1 MKAKLKFV
9 VLIVSVLSI
18 SSTSAQS
25 ASGPQTMRWNPQ
37 SFSIGGRDLIL
48 IGGSMHYF
56 RVPPEEWEG
65 TFRRM
70 HADGFNVVDTVIPW
84 SIHEPEEGKVD
95 FSTLQRFFDLA
106 QKYGLYIVA
115 RPGPYI
121 CAEFDQG
128 GYPRWLSG
136 KGISYRSDSVASR
149 EWAKHWYDEIMPFL
163 VRNQVSRGGPVVMVQ
178 LENEYGHP
186 QYLSEEEKKEHLR
199 FLWKVASSYGFD
211 IPLMGNDTQFA
222 QDMKDPILSQIYGTA
237 DAYFGGS
244 YKNLERILNTQ
255 RQLNPK
261 MPVGTAEY
269 SMADPAATVRTM
281 LGLGTADLD
290 LYMFRGGSQFAYAAK
305 GFEDSSY
312 EVSAPVVEGGY
323 VLPAYYPL
331 KLAALF
337 LRQFGSTL
345 AQAEPAAAVPT
356 ADDPNL
362 WVKQRNRD
370 KQGFLLVREDSAGL
384 DRLLKL
390 QAPSQQHITYHD
402 PQTGKERFI
411 PQYSTMLLKGEQSRM
426 IPLQLPVRG
435 DSKLVYSTAE
445 LLGLYAYPQKSWL
458 VFYGDPGEQAE
469 AVVSFAQKPAD
480 LNGDAIWSEANGE
493 AAYRMQ
499 FGDRDQVVS
508 LTRDISLLMLS
519 RQRAYRA
526 QEWVTGRDRDLVILG
541 ADDTDVESKGDT
553 ATLHLRWRR
562 PVGQVTVLSAQE
574 LASVRGAGK
583 EAQVENGSGA
593 QQFDAKLAE
602 PNAILSPG
610 NIRSMDSWSVGLTEG
625 SSGHALESLP
635 KLGVWKKGI
644 THYHASFPGRDSMLR
659 FEFFTDDY
667 KAIYLNGKFVAE
679 ASNRARD
686 AMAGSEYCP
695 ASQACNADIYY
706 VDTARPK
713 EDLGLWRMDEEKGLR
728 AVEWLTG
735 KTSEPLT
742 AEWRIQFSSLDDLH
756 RAAPGPTG
764 LKVVKYSFSQPAVP
778 GGEAV
783 WRVHLPAVEAL
794 VYLNGRYLEH
804 HQPEESVDSD
814 GRPGIYLPP
823 AMLQPKNNEL
833 LLVMLAPPSS
843 NPGLPVIQA
852 DADSI
857 RQLSTVVF
865 TFKATPDAA
874 VR

>member
-1 MKAKLKFV
+1 MKAQLAFFA
-9 VLIVSVLSI
+9 LIVSLLPI
-18 SSTSAQS
+18 SFSASAQS
-25 ASGPQTMRWNPQ
+25 ASGPQPMRWNPQ

-106 QKYGLYIVA
+106 QKYELYIVA

-136 KGISYRSDSVASR
+136 KGISLRSDSAASR

-163 VRNQVSRGGPVVMVQ
+163 ARNQVSHGGPIVMVQ

-186 QYLSEEEKKEHLR
+186 QYLGEEEKKEHLR

-211 IPLMGNDTQFA
+211 VPLMGNDTQFA

-244 YKNLERILNTQ
+244 YKQLERILSTQ

-312 EVSAPVVEGGY
+312 EVSAPFAEGGY

-345 AQAEPAAAVPT
+345 AQAESVSAVPT

-362 WVKQRNRD
+362 WVNQRNRE
-370 KQGFLLVREDSAGL
+370 KQGFLFVREDSAGL
-384 DRLLKL
+384 THLLKL

-402 PQTGKERFI
+402 PQSGKERSI
-411 PQYSTMLLKGEQSRM
+411 PQYSTMLLKGEQSRL

-445 LLGLYAYPQKSWL
+445 LLGLYSYPQKSWL
-458 VFYGDPGEQAE
+458 VFYGDPGEQTE
-469 AVVSFAQKPAD
+469 AVVSFAKKPTD
-480 LNGDAIWSEANGE
+480 LNEDALWSEADGE

-526 QEWVTGRDRDLVILG
+526 QEWTIGSDRILVVSG
-541 ADDTDVESKGDT
+541 ADETDVESKGNT
-553 ATLHLRWRR
+553 ATLHLQTRR
-562 PVGQVTVLSAQE
+562 PAGQVTVLSAQE
-574 LASVRGAGK
+574 LASVRGAGGVV
-583 EAQVENGSGA
+583 QVENSSGA
-593 QQFDAKLAE
+593 QQFNAQLPE
-602 PNAILSPG
+602 PNIILSPG
-610 NIRSMDSWSVGLTEG
+610 NLRSVGSWSVALTKG
-625 SSGHALESLP
+625 STGHPLESLP
-635 KLGVWKKGI
+635 KLGVWQKGI
-644 THYHASFPGRDSMLR
+644 THYHASFPGRGSMLR

-695 ASQACNADIYY
+695 ASQACTADIYY

-713 EDLGLWRMDEEKGLR
+713 EDLGLWRMDEDKGLR
-728 AVEWLTG
+728 AVEWLMG
-735 KTSEPLT
+735 NKSEPLN
-742 AEWRIQFSSLDDLH
+742 AEWKIQFSSLDHLH

-764 LKVVKYSFSQPAVP
+764 LKVIKYNFSQPAVQN
-778 GGEAV
+778 GVAL
-783 WRVHLPAVEAL
+783 WRVHVPAVEAL
-794 VYLNGRYLEH
+794 VYLNGKYLEH
-804 HQPEESVDSD
+804 HQPEDSVDSD
-814 GRPGIYLPP
+814 GRPGTYLPP
-823 AMLQPKNNEL
+823 AMLQPNNEL
-833 LLVMLAPPSS
+833 LLVMLAPAPS

-852 DADSI
+852 DLDSI
-857 RQLSTVVF
+857 RQLSTLLL
-865 TFKATPDAA
+865 TFKATLKAA